1 MAEDFRRANPKGTF
15 HAAKSWQDLVEY
27 MGDARVAIND
37 TVNLGQAM
45 LIRFF
50 YPMAVGCLVATEVN
64 DFVNREFRD
73 GENVIG
79 LVPDDPANGERVRA
93 VLENPERA
101 QDMADAATAT
111 YAAGHTWSHRVE
123 ALRSHLV
130 G

>member
-1 MAEDFRRANPKGTF
+1 
-15 HAAKSWQDLVEY
+15 
-27 MGDARVAIND
+27 MGDARIAIND
-37 TVNLGQAM
+37 TVNLGGAM

-64 DFVNREFRD
+64 DFVAREFRD

-79 LVPDDPANGERVRA
+79 LAPDDPANGERIRVI
-93 VLENPERA
+93 LEHPEQA
-101 QDMADAATAT
+101 QAMADAATAT

-123 ALRSHLV
+123 ALRPHLI